1 MSDRSAIE
9 WTDATWNPLSG
20 CTKISPG
27 CGNCYIVRTPP
38 FRIQG
43 RRFSRPGGGDRP
55 QDGDGIGATTGVQ
68 LHPERLTQP
77 LSWRKPRKVF
87 VNSLSDMFHS
97 AVPSDYV
104 ASIFAVMALA
114 ERSQFQVLTKRA
126 GRMTALLSSPQFTEQ
141 VWTALLTI
149 SKGQHLSIPDH
160 LVDRFH
166 HGGPAGQARQ
176 LPNLWLGVSVE
187 SQQWADLR
195 IPKLIRTP
203 WASVRFLSCEPLLG
217 PITLPAEHLAGI
229 SWVIVGGESGPKARP
244 MHAGWVRQLREQC
257 HTAGVPFFFK
267 QAGAVLAREWGLKG
281 KGADPA
287 EWPEPFPQE
296 WPTTS
301 TIQPTTRPGRT
312 TT

>member
-20 CTKISPG
+20 CTKVSPG
-27 CGNCYIVRTPP
+27 CENCYIVRTPP

-43 RRFSRPGGGDRP
+43 RRFRGGPREAS
-55 QDGDGIGATTGVQ
+55 IGSTTGVL
-68 LHPERLTQP
+68 LHPRRLTQP
-77 LSWRKPRKVF
+77 LRWRKPRKVF

-97 AVPSDYV
+97 AVPTTYV
-104 ASIFAVMALA
+104 ARIFAVMALA

-126 GRMTALLSSPQFTEQ
+126 GRMVALLSSPQFTEQ

-149 SKGQHLSIPDH
+149 SREQQVPIPDH
-160 LVDRFH
+160 LGDRLQ
-166 HGGPAGQARQ
+166 HGGPVGQVKP

-187 SQQWADLR
+187 TQQWADLR
-195 IPKLIRTP
+195 IPKLTRTP

-217 PITLPAEHLAGI
+217 PITIPAEHLAGI
-229 SWVIVGGESGPKARP
+229 DWVIVGGESGPKARP
-244 MHAGWVRQLREQC
+244 MHDGWVRQLRVQC
-257 HTAGVPFFFK
+257 DTAGVPLFFK

-296 WPTTS
+296 WPMTS
-301 TIQPTTRPGRT
+301 EMPPTTRTGRKT
-312 TT
+312 A